1 MGYPIA
7 FFLVGFHFFS
17 PHCGIWA
24 LRNIG
29 KQCVAGALE
38 SLTPSCKGRAVVLYQ
53 PINAGFDAQKLRD
66 RTCKIHI
73 YILNI

>member
-7 FFLVGFHFFS
+7 FFLVGFHIYFA
-17 PHCGIWA
+17 PLRRIWA

-38 SLTPSCKGRAVVLYQ
+38 SLTPSCKGRAVVLWQ
-53 PINAGFDAQKLRD
+53 PINAGFDAQKLWD

-73 YILNI
+73 YIF